1 MTSRAYKKL
10 DGSKCESGVK
20 YCEWSEESRGETC
33 HNDKPGLVVDD
44 GLIGEGDKLG
54 GCVRIYESGVDL

>member
-1 MTSRAYKKL
+1 MN
-10 DGSKCESGVK
+10 GVK
-20 YCEWSEESRGETC
+20 RVEGETC

-54 GCVRIYESGVDL
+54 GCVRICGSGVDL

>member
-1 MTSRAYKKL
+1 MKRCKGISCEKLSRKKR
-10 DGSKCESGVK
+10 
-20 YCEWSEESRGETC
+20 RGETC